1 MRQSSSCS
9 PRTLASSDVVRVDL
23 CDHCGIFVV
32 HVGPVSLR
40 VERGALD
47 SLSTTVAEALRL
59 ISEPPADER
68 GECEERQAVMLN
80 PAWAPR
86 GRA

>member
-1 MRQSSSCS
+1 MRKLSSCS
-9 PRTLASSDVVRVDL
+9 PRTLASSDVARVDL

-40 VERGALD
+40 LEASALE
-47 SLSTTVAEALRL
+47 SLTETLAEARRL
-59 ISEPPADER
+59 LS
-68 GECEERQAVMLN
+68 ERQSEHGEAASGAATLD
-80 PAWAPR
+80 AICGPR

>member
-1 MRQSSSCS
+1 MRRNPSCS
-9 PRTLASSDVVRVDL
+9 PRTLASGDVARVDL

-40 VERGALD
+40 VERGALE
-47 SLSTTVAEALRL
+47 SLSSVIAEAQRVL
-59 ISEPPADER
+59 AER
-68 GECEERQAVMLN
+68 GAEDREHESA
-80 PAWAPR
+80 PEAAIGASWAPR

>member
-1 MRQSSSCS
+1 MRRSSSCS
-9 PRTLASSDVVRVDL
+9 PRTLATGDVARVDL

-32 HVGPVSLR
+32 HVGPVSMR
-40 VERGALD
+40 VERGALE
-47 SLSTTVAEALRL
+47 SLAATIAEAQRL
-59 ISEPPADER
+59 LADGASDEDDSR
-68 GECEERQAVMLN
+68 AELTLV

>member
-1 MRQSSSCS
+1 MRRTSSCS
-9 PRTLASSDVVRVDL
+9 PRTLASGDVARVDV
-23 CDHCGIFVV
+23 CDHCGIFVL

-40 VERGALD
+40 VEPSALD
-47 SLSTTVAEALRL
+47 SLTRTLIEAQRLLGDRAAEEHDEHST
-59 ISEPPADER
+59 
-68 GECEERQAVMLN
+68 AVLN